1 MGIRE
6 AVGPAG
12 GMPPKGVA
20 LGAVSKAHVWGHPGE
35 KKRDVSPLKTQLLP
49 TGEANA
55 AEKAQK
61 LAAVYGGAMQRLSK
75 PSLKAAVST

>member
-1 MGIRE
+1 
-6 AVGPAG
+6 
-12 GMPPKGVA
+12 MPPKDQRGLPWGQQA
-20 LGAVSKAHVWGHPGE
+20 KHMFGAIQGK

-55 AEKAQK
+55 AEKEQK
-61 LAAVYGGAMQRLSK
+61 LAAVYGGAVQRLSK